1 LPRGGTFWDVGANV
15 AKVKGKFAPHA
26 ALMLRHPTA
35 SNMTLNRQQEKREDN
50 PSRLDP
56 IACRVLLVIG
66 GGVITGTLVFVLTA
80 STFDSCSI
88 ERGSR
93 ATWPPLHGAVRHCAA
108 PTATP
113 RSSLR
118 ARSQS
123 SWSPP
128 VGVATIRRAE
138 LSERETFMTV
148 PNDVAVRR
156 ALEAAGVE
164 FIDENGGGGRVR
176 LRKQKG
182 FDRMRD

>member
-1 LPRGGTFWDVGANV
+1 MRPLCFAKSCRRISTENLSGFPGRVGRHFIPDTSRIAGAIKAHLPRGGTFWDVGANV

-26 ALMLRHPTA
+26 ALMLRHPTG

-66 GGVITGTLVFVLTA
+66 GGAITGTLVFVLTA

-93 ATWPPLHGAVRHCAA
+93 ATWPPLHGAVRHCAV

-113 RSSLR
+113 SSLR

-123 SWSPP
+123 S
-128 VGVATIRRAE
+128 
-138 LSERETFMTV
+138 
-148 PNDVAVRR
+148 
-156 ALEAAGVE
+156 
-164 FIDENGGGGRVR
+164 
-176 LRKQKG
+176 
-182 FDRMRD
+182 